1 MILSGDDIHNALAEG
16 RMIIEPAPGKDQ
28 IDTTSIDLHMGAP
41 LWIWDPRLAGP
52 EQETLKVNLDEYDYR
67 EFSKRHQ
74 VEVNKE
80 SSGKYVLHPN
90 RVYLGST
97 FEKVQFPAGSRLAG
111 RVEGKSSLARLGLVV
126 HMTAP
131 MIHCGTGLGII
142 TLEMFNHGPFA
153 IEVTPNKTRIC
164 QLMLEEVSR
173 DPGAE
178 RTGRTFTRQEDAQ
191 G

>member
-1 MILSGDDIHNALAEG
+1 MILSGDDIHKALAEG
-16 RMIIEPAPGKDQ
+16 RMIIKPAPRKDD
-28 IDTTSIDLHMGAP
+28 IDTTSIDLHMGEP
-41 LWIWDPRLAGP
+41 LWIWDPELTRP
-52 EQETLKVNLDEYDYR
+52 DNEYLKINLDEYDYR
-67 EFSKRHQ
+67 KFSKRYQ
-74 VEVNKE
+74 VEVTKQP
-80 SSGKYVLHPN
+80 SGKYLLEPN

-97 FEKVQFPAGSRLAG
+97 FEKVRFPAGSKLAG
-111 RVEGKSSLARLGLVV
+111 RVEGKSSLARLGFSV

-131 MIHCGTGLGII
+131 MIHCGTGLGVI

-153 IEVTPNKTRIC
+153 IEVTPGETRIC

-173 DPGAE
+173 EPEE

>member
-1 MILSGDDIHNALAEG
+1 MILSGDDIHKALAEG
-16 RMIIEPAPGKDQ
+16 RMMIEPAPGKEQ
-28 IDTTSIDLHMGAP
+28 IDTTSIDLHMGEP
-41 LWIWDPRLAGP
+41 LWIWDPKLTRP
-52 EQETLKVNLDEYDYR
+52 DSETLKISLDEYNYR
-67 EFSKRHQ
+67 EFSKQHQ
-74 VEVNKE
+74 VEVAKE
-80 SSGKYVLHPN
+80 PSGKYLLQPN

-97 FEKVQFPAGSRLAG
+97 LEKVRFPAGSKLAG
-111 RVEGKSSLARLGLVV
+111 RVEGKSSLARLGFSV

-153 IEVTPNKTRIC
+153 IEVTPGKTRIC

-173 DPGAE
+173 EPEE

>member
-1 MILSGDDIHNALAEG
+1 MILSGEDIHKALAEG
-16 RMIIEPAPGKDQ
+16 RMIVEPAPQKDQ

-41 LWIWDPRLAGP
+41 LWIWGSALADN
-52 EQETLKVNLDEYDYR
+52 QQLTINLDDYNYR
-67 EFSKRHQ
+67 EFSKQHQ
-74 VEVNKE
+74 EEVPLTATGRYLLE
-80 SSGKYVLHPN
+80 PN

-111 RVEGKSSLARLGLVV
+111 RVEGKSSLARLGLAV

-142 TLEMFNHGPFA
+142 TLEMFNHGPFTL
-153 IEVTPNKTRIC
+153 EVTPGKTRIC
-164 QLMLEEVSR
+164 QLILEEVSR
-173 DPGAE
+173 EPEE
-178 RTGRTFTRQEDAQ
+178 RSGRTFIRQEDAQ

>member
-1 MILSGDDIHNALAEG
+1 
-16 RMIIEPAPGKDQ
+16 MIIEPAPGKEQ
-28 IDTTSIDLHMGAP
+28 IDTTSIDLHIGEP
-41 LWIWDPRLAGP
+41 LWIWDPALTRP
-52 EQETLKVNLDEYDYR
+52 ESETLKINLDEYNYR
-67 EFSKRHQ
+67 EFSKLHQ
-74 VEVNKE
+74 VKVNKE
-80 SSGKYVLHPN
+80 PSGKYLLQPN

-97 FEKVQFPAGSRLAG
+97 LEKVRFPAGSKLAG
-111 RVEGKSSLARLGLVV
+111 RVEGKSSLARLGFSV

-131 MIHCGTGLGII
+131 MIHCGTGLGVI

-153 IEVTPNKTRIC
+153 IEVTPGETRIC

-173 DPGAE
+173 EPEE

>member
-1 MILSGDDIHNALAEG
+1 MILSGEDIHKALAEG
-16 RMIIEPAPGKDQ
+16 RMIVEPVPGKDQ
-28 IDTTSIDLHMGAP
+28 IDTTSIDLHMGEP
-41 LWIWDPRLAGP
+41 LWIWNPELSPPNGP
-52 EQETLKVNLDEYDYR
+52 PFKIDLDNYNYR
-67 EFSKRHQ
+67 EFSKQHQ
-74 VEVNKE
+74 VKVNKE
-80 SSGKYVLHPN
+80 SSGKYLLQPN

-142 TLEMFNHGPFA
+142 TLEMFNHGPFS
-153 IEVTPNKTRIC
+153 IEVTPGQTRIC
-164 QLMLEEVSR
+164 QLMLEEVSSE
-173 DPGAE
+173 PEE
-178 RTGRTFTRQEDAQ
+178 RTGRTFSQQEDAQ

>member
-1 MILSGDDIHNALAEG
+1 MILSGDDIHQALAEG
-16 RMIIEPAPGKDQ
+16 RMIIEPAPSKED
-28 IDTTSIDLHMGAP
+28 IDTTSIDLHMGEP
-41 LWIWDPRLAGP
+41 LWIWDPELTRSDNKYL
-52 EQETLKVNLDEYDYR
+52 TINLGEYNYR
-67 EFSKRHQ
+67 EFSKRYQ
-74 VEVNKE
+74 VKVAKQP
-80 SSGKYVLHPN
+80 SGKYLLEPN

-97 FEKVQFPAGSRLAG
+97 LEKVRFPAGSKLAG
-111 RVEGKSSLARLGLVV
+111 RVEGKSSLARLGFSV

-131 MIHCGTGLGII
+131 MIHCGTGLGVI

-153 IEVTPNKTRIC
+153 IEVTPGETRIC

-173 DPGAE
+173 EPEE

>member
-1 MILSGDDIHNALAEG
+1 MILSGEDIHKALADG
-16 RMIIEPAPGKDQ
+16 RMVVEPAPKPED
-28 IDTTSIDLHMGAP
+28 IDTTSIDLRMGEP
-41 LWIWDPRLAGP
+41 LWVWKQDTRESSRKALR
-52 EQETLKVNLDEYDYR
+52 VNLDEYDYR
-67 EFSKRHQ
+67 EFSKENQ
-74 VEVNKE
+74 MEVDKE
-80 SSGKYVLHPN
+80 PSGRYVLWPGS
-90 RVYLGST
+90 VYLGST

-111 RVEGKSSLARLGLVV
+111 RIEGKSSLARLGLVV

-153 IEVTPNKTRIC
+153 IEVTPGKTRIC

-173 DPGAE
+173 DPGE
-178 RTGRTFTRQEDAQ
+178 RTGRTFFHQEDAQ